1 MIDELLRYLAY
12 PFVRYALAAGVLIAL
27 SAALLGVP
35 LVLRRL
41 SFIGDGLSH
50 VAFGAMAVA
59 GVLNFAGNLTVSLVL
74 TIACSIVLALTGRA
88 SQTKGDAAL
97 AMLSVGAMAAGYMLM
112 NLFPASSN
120 VSGDVCTTLFG
131 STTILTLTSGELWTC
146 VALSVAVIA
155 FQALTYHRSFEFAF
169 DEDFARASGGGVT
182 AFNLLSAVVVAVVIV
197 VSMRLVGTLLVSALL
212 VFPAVS
218 ALRVCRSY
226 LAVTL
231 CAAVLAVVGV
241 LAGML
246 AAIVAGTPVGAT
258 VVMVNLAVFA
268 ICYAIGKIR
277 G

>member
-1 MIDELLRYLAY
+1 MKILRT
-12 PFVRYALAAGVLIAL
+12 
-27 SAALLGVP
+27 
-35 LVLRRL
+35 
-41 SFIGDGLSH
+41 
-50 VAFGAMAVA
+50 
-59 GVLNFAGNLTVSLVL
+59 TVSLLL

-112 NLFPASSN
+112 NLFPTSSN

-131 STTILTLTSGELWTC
+131 STTILTLTSGELWSC
-146 VALSVAVIA
+146 VALSVAVIV

-268 ICYAIGKIR
+268 VCYAIGKIR

>member
-1 MIDELLRYLAY
+1 M
-12 PFVRYALAAGVLIAL
+12 
-27 SAALLGVP
+27 
-35 LVLRRL
+35 
-41 SFIGDGLSH
+41 
-50 VAFGAMAVA
+50 
-59 GVLNFAGNLTVSLVL
+59 
-74 TIACSIVLALTGRA
+74 
-88 SQTKGDAAL
+88 
-97 AMLSVGAMAAGYMLM
+97 
-112 NLFPASSN
+112 
-120 VSGDVCTTLFG
+120 
-131 STTILTLTSGELWTC
+131 
-146 VALSVAVIA
+146 ALSVAVIA